1 MHRLSHRVVRVF
13 MRHFGWPRRRVR
25 YLIVVV
31 TYITLLI
38 VLFEL
43 SGIIIHFVVLL
54 RLIELIEAIDE
65 LGGH

>member
-1 MHRLSHRVVRVF
+1 

-54 RLIELIEAIDE
+54 RLIELSEAIDE